1 MKRILYLIGA
11 LAAITLGYLL
21 LRKNINTTAAAG
33 LRDFAISKP
42 EAVDRIFFSL
52 TGTQKFVLMEKD
64 KEGNWTVQGPDKK
77 PLPADPANID
87 MLLNFVMKK
96 LEVKFPVSDSAVE
109 PISRLLYLKATKAE
123 FYLNGKLH
131 KTIFVGGPTPN
142 SLGTYMFMKEVDRPC
157 VMHVPGFDGYLT
169 PYFSVNLSDWRSKSV
184 MQVQPEKVKT
194 VQVNWAETPEMGW
207 KIVRNS
213 DQDIKLFDISGHE
226 LNAPRNLLRA
236 TTAMMED
243 IRMEGVPNIS
253 KARIDTVLRGK
264 PFYSLMVEDVGGAKH
279 SIELFRI
286 PVSNETYSPED
297 RDGNARLFEIE
308 YFWARIDGRPELV
321 QMQDAVMRNR
331 MKRITDFQAQH

>member
-1 MKRILYLIGA
+1 MKRIIYLVGA

-33 LRDFAISKP
+33 LRDFAIEKTD
-42 EAVDRIFFSL
+42 AVDRIFLSL
-52 TGTQKFVLMEKD
+52 TGTQKFVIMEKD
-64 KEGNWTVQGPDKK
+64 QDGRWTVQGPDKK
-77 PLPADPANID
+77 KLPADAANID

-169 PYFSVNLSDWRSKSV
+169 PYFSVNLTDWRSKTV
-184 MQVQPEKVKT
+184 MQVAPEKIKS
-194 VQVNWAETPEMGW
+194 VQVSWNETPEMDW

-213 DQDIKLFDISGHE
+213 DQDIRLLDAAGQE
-226 LNAPRNLLRA
+226 RNAPRNLLRA

-243 IRMEGVPNIS
+243 IRMEGVPNIP
-253 KARIDTVLRGK
+253 KARMDSVLGSK
-264 PFYSLMVEDVGGAKH
+264 PFFNLLVEDVQGGKH

-297 RDGNARLFEIE
+297 KEGNARLFEIE

-331 MKRITDFQAQH
+331 MKRITDFQTQP